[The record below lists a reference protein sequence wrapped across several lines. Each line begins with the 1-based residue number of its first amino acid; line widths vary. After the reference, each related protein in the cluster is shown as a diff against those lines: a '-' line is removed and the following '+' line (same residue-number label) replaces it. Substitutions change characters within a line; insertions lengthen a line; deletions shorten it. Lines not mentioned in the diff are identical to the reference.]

1 MLHVYKNNFNG
12 FHWKKKTRPG
22 VSLLLSYFK
31 ILILIVVM
39 NLLKA
44 ELQIGPPMNTS
55 KLIY

>member
-1 MLHVYKNNFNG
+1 MEEENQ
-12 FHWKKKTRPG
+12 TR

-31 ILILIVVM
+31 ISILIVVM